1 MALFGKNG
9 FIRKQEIA
17 LARKLLVW
25 QYEKSGRPLPEEGD
39 LMAHAQKVVD
49 DAHVIAK
56 ERGSNV
62 LSIIKE
68 TVSNIKTN
76 RKNKF

>member
-1 MALFGKNG
+1 MGIFGKTG

-25 QYEKSGRPLPEEGD
+25 QYEKSGVPLPGESFLG
-39 LMAHAQKVVD
+39 AHAEKIVN

-68 TVSNIKTN
+68 LVGDIINN
-76 RKNKF
+76 RKK